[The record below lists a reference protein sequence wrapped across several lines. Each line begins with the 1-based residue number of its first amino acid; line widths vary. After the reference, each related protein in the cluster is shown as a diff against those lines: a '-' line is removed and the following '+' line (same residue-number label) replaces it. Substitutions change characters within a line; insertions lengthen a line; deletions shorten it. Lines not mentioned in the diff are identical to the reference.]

1 MTIGGRRVYAIQV
14 AEKGIIWTRLHA
26 SGVPGH
32 GSMPHADN
40 PAHHLAGAVSRLA
53 AAPPSGDPPAV
64 VRTFFE
70 GIGLGAVVDRMA
82 ADPDGAVALLEEHV
96 TDPTMR
102 RSLGAM
108 LRDTINPTVIHV
120 GAKVNVIAG
129 TGTAEV
135 DVRTLPGTDQAAFT
149 RWMGVLA
156 GPDVTVEAVMSLPA
170 TEAPVDAPI
179 VDLMREALGRADPEA
194 AALPMMITPGTDAK
208 ALAHLGIPTYG
219 FVPLRLDAGTPFLD
233 LYHGHDER
241 LPVSALAFGLPVLYE
256 VVERFC
262 AADPA

>member
-1 MTIGGRRVYAIQV
+1 
-14 AEKGIIWTRLHA
+14 
-26 SGVPGH
+26 
-32 GSMPHADN
+32 
-40 PAHHLAGAVSRLA
+40 
-53 AAPPSGDPPAV
+53 
-64 VRTFFE
+64 
-70 GIGLGAVVDRMA
+70 
-82 ADPDGAVALLEEHV
+82 
-96 TDPTMR
+96 
-102 RSLGAM
+102 
-108 LRDTINPTVIHV
+108 
-120 GAKVNVIAG
+120 
-129 TGTAEV
+129 
-135 DVRTLPGTDQAAFT
+135 
-149 RWMGVLA
+149 MGVLA